1 MKENEQKEKIEINEI
16 DIDKTL
22 NKLRKIQIL
31 IRKESSIKR
40 LCKQYLIMI
49 KI

>member
-1 MKENEQKEKIEINEI
+1 MKDNEKVEKIMINEI

-22 NKLRKIQIL
+22 NKLHKIQIL
-31 IRKESSIKR
+31 IRKESSIKK
-40 LCKQYLIMI
+40 LCKQYLLI

>member
-1 MKENEQKEKIEINEI
+1 MKEIENEEKIVKNEKDI
-16 DIDKTL
+16 DTDKTL

-40 LCKQYLIMI
+40 LCKY
-49 KI
+49 K

>member
-1 MKENEQKEKIEINEI
+1 MKENEKEEK

-40 LCKQYLIMI
+40 LCKKYNIYF
-49 KI
+49 

>member
-1 MKENEQKEKIEINEI
+1 MKDNEKVEKIMINEI

-31 IRKESSIKR
+31 IRKESSIKK
-40 LCKQYLIMI
+40 LCKQYLLI